1 MAIGLSRAKVQ
12 IEIVNVVASASV
24 DQRIELNAIVRAFP
38 NIEYRPEIFPGLV
51 FKLKKP
57 KTATLIFSSG
67 KMVCTGAKSEEGAK
81 RAVRLVVAELKNGG
95 IPIVGKP
102 KITIQN
108 IVSYVRLGG
117 DIDLERAVFVLGR
130 SMYEP
135 EQFPG
140 MVYRMDAPKVV
151 ILIFSNGKLVVAGA
165 KKEEEIHQAV
175 INLQGQL
182 EMDDLIHYPESS

>member
-12 IEIVNVVASASV
+12 TEIVNVVASASV

-102 KITIQN
+102 KISIQN
-108 IVSYVRLGG
+108 IVAYVRLGG

-140 MVYRMDAPKVV
+140 MVYRMDVPKVV

-175 INLQGQL
+175 INLQGKL
-182 EMDDLIHYPESS
+182 EMDDLIHYAESS